1 MILAVNLENTVI
13 SLGCFDREQL
23 VFTEQTAADRVKTGL
38 DYMLLFRDIL
48 RLHEVSPEQIEG
60 GIISSVVP
68 GLTDLI
74 WEACHRLF
82 EKRFLIAGPGIKT
95 GLSILMDNPA
105 QVGNDLAASAVAA
118 LEFYPAPLLVI
129 SLGTANCFCVIN
141 EKSQYVGAVI
151 MPGMQ
156 VSLDALR
163 AHAAQLPE
171 ISIDMPKKLLGS
183 NTVQSM
189 KSGILYGT
197 ASGIDGMISRIEE
210 ETGENLTVVMTGA
223 HADLLSQLCR
233 HEIMFRP
240 NLLLEGLRLIY
251 EKNQNSRKKTK

>member
-1 MILAVNLENTVI
+1 MILTINLENTVI
-13 SLGCFDREQL
+13 SLGCFDGEQL
-23 VFTEQTAADRVKTGL
+23 IFTEQTAADRVKTGL

-48 RLHEVSPEQIEG
+48 KLHEISPDQIEG

-74 WEACHRLF
+74 YEACLRLF
-82 EKRFLIAGPGIKT
+82 QKKFLVVGPGIRT

-118 LEFYPAPLLVI
+118 LEFYPAPLLIV

-141 EKSQYVGAVI
+141 EKRQYVGAVI

-163 AHAAQLPE
+163 GHAAQLPE
-171 ISIDMPKKLLGS
+171 ISIDLPKKLIGS

-197 ASGIDGMISRIEE
+197 ASCIDGMIDRIEAE
-210 ETGENLTVVMTGA
+210 AGEALTVVMTGE
-223 HADLLSQLCR
+223 HAELISQLCR
-233 HEIMFRP
+233 RQIAVRL

-251 EKNQNSRKKTK
+251 EKNQSLRKKMK